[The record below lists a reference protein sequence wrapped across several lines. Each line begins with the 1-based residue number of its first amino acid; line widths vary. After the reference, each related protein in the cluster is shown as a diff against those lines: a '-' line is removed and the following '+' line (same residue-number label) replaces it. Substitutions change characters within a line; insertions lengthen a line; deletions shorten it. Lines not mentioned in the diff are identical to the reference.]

1 MPLVR
6 PFVQHTPFKEWEQ
19 TIARLV
25 FTSLKT
31 TFSSLPPSFSL
42 SLLKRGSLYREM
54 PFLFPYKKGEGIEE
68 IQFNEGLIKGVV
80 DMLFYHEGFYYLL
93 DWKTNWLGPRTDFY
107 DTPSLHAAMLDNSY
121 FLQASIYVE
130 AIRRYLKLVDE
141 RPFKECFGGVFY
153 LFLRGMREGSST
165 GIYHFFPSNSE

>member
-1 MPLVR
+1 MR
-6 PFVQHTPFKEWEQ
+6 PFVQYTPFKEWEQ
-19 TIARLV
+19 AIARLV
-25 FTSLKT
+25 FNVIEE
-31 TFSSLPPSFSL
+31 TFPPLPPSFSL
-42 SLLKRGSLYREM
+42 SLLQRGSLYREM

-93 DWKTNWLGPRTDFY
+93 DWKTNWLGPGTDFY
-107 DTPSLHAAMLDNSY
+107 DTSSLHAAMRENSY

-153 LFLRGMREGSST
+153 LFLRGMQEGSST